1 LRLDKADSYN
11 MRSGEL
17 KDFVWQLKE
26 LPTLPPIAI
35 RLIDLAGNKDAGVR
49 EVARLIEADQAFS
62 AKLLRIA
69 NSAYFGFSRRI
80 NTVERATALLGLD
93 LVRSLAL
100 SIIVFEYFKIEGKRR
115 FNLVDFWRHSAACAI
130 ASELLARRFRYPQ
143 PQEAFVAGLLH
154 DLGKLV
160 FFFWNQARYEDV
172 VGKSNDNRLLLL
184 RGEEIDLG
192 MGHSQAGRLLME
204 HWRFPPSLVNAA
216 WLHHQPLLQFGANP
230 TEEVAFIVKAAN
242 SLCHLSRF
250 GDSGNPVGDLD
261 QASLQKATGLSASD
275 LRHCATQVLKRL
287 EELSSSFNW
296 EGTTAELYV
305 AAVSR
310 ANQELSRLNME
321 LSTKN
326 RRLETQQRLMAGVSR
341 LHEALA
347 GPVSPTRA
355 VDLIAETLTQALS
368 FSRLLIFMPVPQKG
382 TIEVR
387 IKGGPDEPVRPISLE
402 DSAVETRE
410 GRLSAA
416 ERAMKRLADDPSV
429 GEVLREIVRSTDL
442 VLVPLEADGRV
453 LAQLLVELAPEEGAT
468 RDTIE
473 QVRSFASAA
482 ALLLHSL
489 MLVDS
494 LEQQSED
501 MAKMARQVE
510 EVKTK
515 LYHAERLASV
525 GRLAAGAAH
534 EINNPLTIISARAQ
548 LLLNVAKDE
557 GERKAL
563 QVIVDQSSR
572 ISRIIT
578 DLMGLARPA
587 EPRIENTDVRAV
599 LEHTLSALEDRIRVT
614 GVEVR
619 RKYQSELPH
628 IQADPR
634 QLEQVF
640 LNLIINAL
648 QAMPGGGALAIR
660 LGVDSGKHLRIDF
673 KDTGVGIPPENIKH
687 IFDPF
692 YTTKRVGEGT
702 GLGLAICHSIVESH
716 QGEIRVR
723 SEPGQGTIFT
733 ILLPLQKSPAAF
745 VSPVK
750 PAKVAPLPEPDA
762 PRKGS
767 VLVIDDEEALRK
779 VLAETLAGKGFEV
792 DTAADGDEALRK
804 LQRKSY
810 QVALL
815 DLRMPRKHGLE
826 VLVTVKRT
834 VPQMPV
840 IVISGVA
847 DERELTTAKQAGA
860 FACIKKPFEI
870 NTVLEAIAA
879 ATSP

>member
-1 LRLDKADSYN
+1 
-11 MRSGEL
+11 MRSVEL
-17 KDFVWQLKE
+17 KDFVGQLKE

-35 RLIDLAGNKDAGVR
+35 RLIDLAGNREAGIR
-49 EVARLIEADQAFS
+49 EVAQLIETDQAFS

-80 NTVERATALLGLD
+80 NTVERATTLLGLD

-100 SIIVFEYFKIEGKRR
+100 SIVVFDYFKVERKRG
-115 FNLVDFWRHSAACAI
+115 FNLVEFWRHSAACAI

-160 FFFWNQARYEDV
+160 FFFWNQAQYEDV
-172 VGKSNDNRLLLL
+172 VGKANNNRLLLL
-184 RGEEIDLG
+184 RAEEIDLG
-192 MGHSQAGRLLME
+192 IGHTQAGKLLMD
-204 HWRFPPSLVNAA
+204 HWKFPASLVNAA
-216 WLHHQPLLQFGANP
+216 WLHHQPLLQFGSSP
-230 TEEVAFIVKAAN
+230 TEDVAFIVKAAN
-242 SLCHLSRF
+242 SLCHINRL
-250 GDSGNPVGDLD
+250 GDSGNAAGDLNQPD
-261 QASLQKATGLSASD
+261 LQKATGFSAAD
-275 LRHCATQVLKRL
+275 LKQCSLQLIKRL
-287 EELSSSFNW
+287 EDLSSSFNW
-296 EGTTAELYV
+296 EGTTAEMYL

-326 RRLETQQRLMAGVSR
+326 RRLEIQQRLMVGISR
-341 LHEALA
+341 LHEALT
-347 GPVSPTRA
+347 GPVSPARA
-355 VDLIAETLTQALS
+355 LDLISETLTQAVD
-368 FSRLLIFMPVPQKG
+368 FSRLLLFMPVPQKG

-387 IKGGPDEPVRPISLE
+387 VKSDPANPVLALSMEAGEAGMAKDNRL
-402 DSAVETRE
+402 SAVEQ
-410 GRLSAA
+410 
-416 ERAMKRLADDPSV
+416 AMVKLAGDPTV
-429 GEVLREIVRSTDL
+429 GDLLNQVVRSTDL
-442 VLVPLEADGRV
+442 VLIPFEADGRI
-453 LAQLLVELAPEEGAT
+453 LAQLLVELAPEEGASKEA
-468 RDTIE
+468 IE
-473 QVRSFASAA
+473 QIRGFASAA

-489 MLVDS
+489 ILVDN
-494 LEQQSED
+494 LEQQAEE
-501 MAKMARQVE
+501 MARMARQIE
-510 EVKTK
+510 EVKAK

-563 QVIVDQSSR
+563 KVIVDQSSR

-587 EPRIENTDVRAV
+587 EPRIESTDVLAIIEQTV
-599 LEHTLSALEDRIRVT
+599 YALEERIRVL
-614 GVEVR
+614 GVEVKR
-619 RKYQSELPH
+619 QYQPELPQV
-628 IQADPR
+628 QADPR

-648 QAMPGGGALAIR
+648 QAMSSGGILAIR
-660 LGVDSGKHLRIDF
+660 LGVDSEKKHLRIDF

-702 GLGLAICHSIVESH
+702 GLGLAICHSIIESH
-716 QGEIRVR
+716 QGEITVR

-733 ILLPLQKSPAAF
+733 ILLPLQKGPIPFAP
-745 VSPVK
+745 PVK
-750 PAKVAPLPEPDA
+750 RAIPVPLREAAGPQ
-762 PRKGS
+762 KGR

-779 VLAETLAGKGFEV
+779 VLTETLTGKGFDV
-792 DTAADGDEALRK
+792 DTAADGVEALEK

-826 VLVTVKRT
+826 VLATVKRT
-834 VPQMPV
+834 VPHMPV

-847 DERELTTAKQAGA
+847 DERELITAKQAGA
-860 FACIKKPFEI
+860 FTCIKKPFEI

-879 ATSP
+879 AMKGA

>member
-1 LRLDKADSYN
+1 

-17 KDFVWQLKE
+17 KDFVGQLKE
-26 LPTLPPIAI
+26 LPTLPPVAI
-35 RLIDLAGNKDAGVR
+35 RLIDIAGNKDADIR
-49 EVARLIEADQAFS
+49 EVAQWIEADQAFS

-80 NTVERATALLGLD
+80 STVERATALLGLD

-100 SIIVFEYFKIEGKRR
+100 SIIVFDYFKADEKRE
-115 FNLVDFWRHSAACAI
+115 FDLVEFWRHSAACAI

-154 DLGKLV
+154 DLGKLT
-160 FFFWNQARYEDV
+160 FFFWNQSQYRAV
-172 VGKSNDNRLLLL
+172 VGKVRENRLLLL

-192 MGHSQAGRLLME
+192 MGHTQAGKLLME
-204 HWRFPPSLVNAA
+204 HWKFPPTLINAA
-216 WLHHQPLLQFGANP
+216 WLHHQPLLQFGTNP
-230 TEEVAFIVKAAN
+230 LEEIAFIVKAAN
-242 SLCHLSRF
+242 SLCHINRF
-250 GDSGNPVGDLD
+250 GDSGNPAGDLN
-261 QASLQKATGLSASD
+261 QAELQEVTGLSAAD
-275 LRHCATQVLKRL
+275 LRQYSAQILKRL

-296 EGTTAELYV
+296 DGTTADLYL

-326 RRLETQQRLMAGVSR
+326 RRLETQQRLMLGITR

-347 GPVSPTRA
+347 GPVTPARA
-355 VDLIAETLTQALS
+355 LDLIVETLTPAIDC
-368 FSRLLIFMPVPQKG
+368 SRMVFFMPVAQKG
-382 TIEVR
+382 TIEIR
-387 IKGGPDEPVRPISLE
+387 LKSGPESPVQ
-402 DSAVETRE
+402 AVSVKDD
-410 GRLSAA
+410 GAGKKDDRLSPA
-416 ERAMKRLADDPSV
+416 EQAMVQLANDPSV
-429 GEVLREIVRSTDL
+429 GDLLREIVRSSDL
-442 VLVPLEADGRV
+442 VLIPLEADGRV
-453 LAQLLVELAPEEGAT
+453 LAQLLIEFMPTEGGT
-468 RDTIE
+468 REVVE
-473 QVRSFASAA
+473 QVRSFTSAA
-482 ALLLHSL
+482 ALLLHSVV
-489 MLVDS
+489 MVDS
-494 LEQQSED
+494 LEQQAED
-501 MAKMARQVE
+501 MARMARQVE
-510 EVKTK
+510 EVKAK

-548 LLLNVAKDE
+548 LLLNVAKDDS
-557 GERKAL
+557 ERKAL

-587 EPRIENTDVRAV
+587 EPRIESTDVRTV
-599 LEHTLSALEDRIRVT
+599 IEHTLGALEDRIRVF

-619 RKYQSELPH
+619 RQFQSELPS

-640 LNLIINAL
+640 LNLVINAL
-648 QAMPGGGALAIR
+648 QAMKGGGVLTIR
-660 LGVDSGKHLRIDF
+660 LGVEPTGKHLRIDF
-673 KDTGVGIPPENIKH
+673 KDTGVGIPTENIKH

-702 GLGLAICHSIVESH
+702 GLGLAICHSIIESH
-716 QGEIRVR
+716 QGEIKVR
-723 SEPGQGTIFT
+723 SEPGHGTVFA
-733 ILLPLQKSPAAF
+733 ILLPIQEGPAAF
-745 VSPVK
+745 VA
-750 PAKVAPLPEPDA
+750 PAKKAAPAPPPEPA
-762 PRKGS
+762 GQQRGS

-779 VLAETLAGKGFEV
+779 VLTETLTGRGFQV
-792 DTAADGDEALRK
+792 DTASDGVEALEK
-804 LQRKSY
+804 LQRRSY

-826 VLVTVKRT
+826 VLATVKRS
-834 VPQMPV
+834 VPEMPV

-847 DERELTTAKQAGA
+847 DERELASAKQAGA

-870 NTVLEAIAA
+870 NSVIEAIRAA
-879 ATSP
+879 MKSGR